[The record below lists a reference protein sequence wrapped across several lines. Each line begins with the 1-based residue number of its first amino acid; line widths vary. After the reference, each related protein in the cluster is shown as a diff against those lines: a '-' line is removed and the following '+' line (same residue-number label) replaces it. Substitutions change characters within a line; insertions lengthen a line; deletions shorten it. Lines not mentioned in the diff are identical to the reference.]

1 MLPGMVR
8 KFIRGT
14 VTGLVALAA
23 LPATSGA
30 QSIIQSAPRGD
41 VLIEQYIAE
50 IGPRDLI
57 NSSGARL
64 SQPWQVLRQDRANY
78 HRFRIRDRLDEGD
91 SFFHDANNRA
101 AFESMLRSGS
111 ISRQAARDVMRGG
124 AVVLVEIYGRGGVGR
139 SVVVTVAR

>member
-1 MLPGMVR
+1 ML
-8 KFIRGT
+8 RGR
-14 VTGLVALAA
+14 VTKSILGVAAGLIGLAA